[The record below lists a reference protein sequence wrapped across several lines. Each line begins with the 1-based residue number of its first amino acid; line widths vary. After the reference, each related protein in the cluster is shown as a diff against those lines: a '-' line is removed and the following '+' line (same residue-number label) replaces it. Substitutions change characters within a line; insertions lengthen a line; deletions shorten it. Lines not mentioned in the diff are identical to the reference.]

1 MKNRIIE
8 KLFKHAVGFA
18 TVAFLFCGVVFLIVP
33 GAGGAEIV
41 DRIVAVVND
50 DIISLFEMNQTVKS
64 FTERVKTLD
73 YSAEKKKKILF
84 KIREDVLNRLIDEKL
99 VDQEIK
105 RFRINISGKE
115 VDNAIERFKETNDF
129 TDERLKEALKRDGI
143 SMVEYRKH
151 IRDQI
156 LRGKLV
162 NREVQSK
169 IVITKADI
177 EAYYKQH
184 PEEYAGKK
192 KIRLRHI
199 IMRVPSEADK
209 DGRLAVQKKME
220 TVQKELKAGHPFEK
234 MAKIYSEIS
243 GEIGGVLGLFEL
255 DDLSPQVKKVI
266 KGIKPGE
273 FTDILETD
281 HGYQIFFLEEI
292 INSGGKQ
299 VEEVSSEIASKL
311 HKEIIND
318 KYQSWLK
325 DLRKRSYIKIMFNGR
340 LNAD

>member
-1 MKNRIIE
+1 MIKNRIIE
-8 KLFKHAVGFA
+8 KLFKHTVGFA

-33 GAGGAEIV
+33 EAGGAEIV

-50 DIISLFEMNQTVKS
+50 DIISMFEMNQKVKP

-73 YSAEKKKKILF
+73 YPAEQKKILLL

-99 VDQEIK
+99 ADQEIK
-105 RFRINISGKE
+105 RVRINVSEKE
-115 VDNAIERFKETNDF
+115 VDNAIERFKETNDL

-151 IRDQI
+151 IRDQV

-184 PEEYAGKK
+184 PEDYAGKK
-192 KIRLRHI
+192 KFRLRHI
-199 IMRVPSEADK
+199 IMRVPSGADK
-209 DGRLAVQKKME
+209 DDRLSVQKKME

-243 GEIGGVLGLFEL
+243 GETGGVLGLFEL
-255 DDLSPQVKKVI
+255 DDLSLQVKEAI
-266 KGIKPGE
+266 TGIKPGE

-299 VEEVSSEIASKL
+299 IEEVSSEIESKL
-311 HKEIIND
+311 HEEIVNN

-325 DLRKRSYIKIMFNGR
+325 DLRKRSHIKIMK
-340 LNAD
+340 

>member
-1 MKNRIIE
+1 V
-8 KLFKHAVGFA
+8 VGFA
-18 TVAFLFCGVVFLIVP
+18 TVSFFLYGVVFLIVP
-33 GAGGAEIV
+33 RAGGAEIV

-50 DIISLFEMNQTVKS
+50 DIISMFELNQNVKP
-64 FTERVKTLD
+64 FAGRIKALD
-73 YSAEKKKKILF
+73 YSAEKKRKLLLKVQ
-84 KIREDVLNRLIDEKL
+84 EDVLNRLIDEKL
-99 VDQEIK
+99 ADQEIK
-105 RFRINISGKE
+105 RVRINVGEKE

-129 TDERLKEALKRDGI
+129 TDEKLKEALKRDGI

-184 PEEYAGKK
+184 PEEYAEKK
-192 KIRLRHI
+192 KFRLRHI
-199 IMRVPSEADK
+199 IMRVQSEATNDNSH
-209 DGRLAVQKKME
+209 AVQKKMK
-220 TVQKELKAGHPFEK
+220 VVLKKLKAGQPFEK

-243 GEIGGVLGLFEL
+243 GETGGVLGLFEL
-255 DDLSPQVKKVI
+255 DDLSPQVIEAI
-266 KGIKPGE
+266 KAIKPGE

-292 INSGGKQ
+292 ISSGGKLI
-299 VEEVSSEIASKL
+299 EEVSSEIESKL
-311 HKEIIND
+311 HEGIVNN

-325 DLRKRSYIKIMFNGR
+325 DLRKRSHIKIMK
-340 LNAD
+340 

>member
-33 GAGGAEIV
+33 RAGGAEIV

-50 DIISLFEMNQTVKS
+50 DIISMFEMNQTVKP
-64 FTERVKTLD
+64 FTERLKTLD
-73 YSAEKKKKILF
+73 YPAEKEKKLLL

-99 VDQEIK
+99 ADQEIK
-105 RFRINISGKE
+105 RVRINVSEKE
-115 VDNAIERFKETNDF
+115 VDNAIERFKETNDL
-129 TDERLKEALKRDGI
+129 TDEGLKEALKRDGI

-177 EAYYKQH
+177 ETYYKQH
-184 PEEYAGKK
+184 PEDYAGKK
-192 KIRLRHI
+192 KFRLRHI
-199 IMRVPSEADK
+199 IMRVPSGADK
-209 DGRLAVQKKME
+209 DDRLSVQKKME

-243 GEIGGVLGLFEL
+243 GETGGVLGLFEL
-255 DDLSPQVKKVI
+255 DDLSLQVKEAI
-266 KGIKPGE
+266 TGIKPGE
-273 FTDILETD
+273 FTDILETV

-299 VEEVSSEIASKL
+299 IEEVSSEIESKL
-311 HKEIIND
+311 HEEIVNN

-325 DLRKRSYIKIMFNGR
+325 DLRKRSHIKIMK
-340 LNAD
+340 